1 MLRRVCTFAGHAH
14 DRMLVGI
21 ELGDVHKRVK
31 SPLIT
36 SSTGALPLGLGS
48 LARGRPTKIK
58 VESTSEVESRVR
70 AVRKQ
75 PFVRV
80 RVATMIGTRRP
91 HIAYK
96 DANPVGRGVGQ
107 SSAQP
112 VSHI

>member
-58 VESTSEVESRVR
+58 VESSQITSSRD
-70 AVRKQ
+70 
-75 PFVRV
+75 
-80 RVATMIGTRRP
+80 G
-91 HIAYK
+91 
-96 DANPVGRGVGQ
+96 GRGDPIDETYCVLIH
-107 SSAQP
+107 SF
-112 VSHI
+112 